1 MFGWFKRKP
10 QRLEPESRWKVSIEG
25 DVIRVLEMDDTT
37 STLAMVDLSAVVIE
51 TNDSGPWGADSWWL
65 LFDRSG
71 NPACAFP
78 QGATGEQA
86 VADCLSALPGFDHGE
101 MGNAIRSTW
110 NHSFPVWRSGG
121 LDKPGL
127 SND

>member
-1 MFGWFKRKP
+1 MLKR
-10 QRLEPESRWKVSIEG
+10 RPEGLWPKARWMVAIE
-25 DVIRVLEMDDTT
+25 DNVVRVIDLNGATNSLEMTE
-37 STLAMVDLSAVVIE
+37 LSAVVIE
-51 TNDSGPWGADSWWL
+51 TSDAGPWEADFWWL
-65 LFDRSG
+65 LLDRSG
-71 NPACAFP
+71 NLACAFP

-86 VADCLSALPGFDHGE
+86 VVDCLSALPGFDHGE
-101 MGNAIRSTW
+101 MGNAIRSTR